1 MDGLPIRGV
10 MWLVGFVVLNAIVEA
25 MVTAFENVSELNVE
39 KRMEEGD
46 KKAGLVQHLMDH
58 HRRYITVTDLLRLL
72 AVSGMAVVYYSDFL
86 PYFNQLLQS
95 SFGENTHDVLIVAI
109 LVLITLGVVMLV
121 ELLAIKIPKK
131 AAFKHADGFAFA
143 SARLL
148 HLLTTVLGPVAWTIE
163 TVTIGILKLFN
174 IKASELE
181 ETVTEEELISTVTEA
196 QESGVLEAEEAEMI
210 HNIFE
215 FDAKEVCDIMTHR
228 KNMIAV
234 DAELTLE
241 EAMKFML
248 GQAYSRFP
256 VYEESVENII
266 GILHLKDVLK
276 VFVSGSPDKMKQR
289 KVRSITRKPYFVPD
303 TQSIDVL
310 FHDMQKKKIHMAF
323 AIDEYGQTAGLITF
337 EDILEEIVG
346 DIQDEYDHEEED
358 IITEAESVY
367 LVKGVTSLEDLSKEL
382 EIDMTD
388 EDCET
393 LSGLMVTE
401 LGYIPMEGEQFSM
414 TYKGC
419 QLEIVEVKNK
429 MISLARVTKLP
440 SEEISEDGKAEED
453 K

>member
-10 MWLVGFVVLNAIVEA
+10 IWLVGLMILNAMVEA
-25 MVTAFENVSELNVE
+25 MVTAFENVSELSVE
-39 KRMEEGD
+39 KRLEEGD
-46 KKAGLVQHLMDH
+46 EKAKKVQFLLEH
-58 HRRYITVTDLLRLL
+58 HRRYITVTDMLRLL
-72 AVSGMAVVYYSDFL
+72 VVSGMAVVYYTYFL
-86 PYFNQLLQS
+86 PYFKTLFQRALGGTTNSVLL
-95 SFGENTHDVLIVAI
+95 GLL
-109 LVLITLGVVMLV
+109 LVLISLGFVMLT

-131 AAFKHADGFAFA
+131 AAFKHADGFAFS
-143 SARLL
+143 SAALLRLL
-148 HLLTTVLGPVAWTIE
+148 TNVLGPIAWIIE

-181 ETVTEEELISTVTEA
+181 EVVTEEELISTVEEA
-196 QESGVLEAEEAEMI
+196 AESGVLEADEVEMI
-210 HNIFE
+210 QNIFE
-215 FDAKEVCDIMTHR
+215 FDDKVVSDIMTHR

-234 DAELTLE
+234 NAEWTLE

-266 GILHLKDVLK
+266 GVLHLKDVLK
-276 VFVSGSPDKMKQR
+276 VFVSGNPDKMQQR

-358 IITEAESVY
+358 ITPEAEHVY

-382 EIDMTD
+382 EIDLTD
-388 EDCET
+388 EECET
-393 LSGLMVTE
+393 LSGLMITE
-401 LGYIPMEGEQFSM
+401 LGYIPMEREQFSM

-429 MISLARVTKLP
+429 MISLARVTVLP
-440 SEEISEDGKAEED
+440 QEEEPDEEEE
-453 K
+453 